1 MVDPGPA
8 VATCGLTK
16 RFGLTTALD
25 GVDLVV
31 EPAGVHGLVGPVGA
45 GKTTLLAT
53 LLGLVPPDEGEVRLL
68 GRTRSEAGRSW
79 LDGVAG
85 FAAAP
90 RFYPYLSGRRNV
102 TILAGL
108 DGGRS
113 SQLVD
118 EVLDSVGLTAA
129 AGRKLRGYSL
139 GMRQRL
145 GLAAALLR
153 RPRLLILDEPTS
165 GLDPAETRELHAALR
180 GLARDGLAIVLS
192 SHDMTHV
199 SDLCDS
205 VSVLTQGRLA
215 FSGSLAAM
223 RDLAP
228 QPQWRLATN
237 DDPAATS
244 LALALTGVTVAPDG
258 ASRLSVTADRAHL
271 DRYMVA
277 LGREGIAVRGLSE
290 AVSPLETLFVRLT
303 EAPPGAEPGS

>member
-1 MVDPGPA
+1 
-8 VATCGLTK
+8 
-16 RFGLTTALD
+16 
-25 GVDLVV
+25 
-31 EPAGVHGLVGPVGA
+31 
-45 GKTTLLAT
+45 
-53 LLGLVPPDEGEVRLL
+53 
-68 GRTRSEAGRSW
+68 
-79 LDGVAG
+79 
-85 FAAAP
+85 
-90 RFYPYLSGRRNV
+90 
-102 TILAGL
+102 
-108 DGGRS
+108 
-113 SQLVD
+113 
-118 EVLDSVGLTAA
+118 
-129 AGRKLRGYSL
+129 
-139 GMRQRL
+139 
-145 GLAAALLR
+145 
-153 RPRLLILDEPTS
+153 
-165 GLDPAETRELHAALR
+165 
-180 GLARDGLAIVLS
+180 
-192 SHDMTHV
+192 MTHV